1 MATTSALSRLKK
13 AANLTPV
20 KRTVKLN
27 DGTDFEFYSA
37 PLTMSERERAQK
49 MPGGDDP
56 NGFALNLLITKAV
69 DDAGQRLFA
78 AGEIAELKNE
88 VMDADLQ
95 QLMLAIITNPEEVE
109 VDMKSIKIFSI
120 NVASLMGNFNAVP
133 KQAQLILFL
142 SNKKLLFSINSLCF
156 HIWPLDKIVIF

>member
-20 KRTVKLN
+20 KRTVKLS

-49 MPGGDDP
+49 MPGGDDA
-56 NGFALNLLITKAV
+56 NGFALNLLVTKAF
-69 DDAGQRLFA
+69 DDAGQRLFT

-109 VDMKSIKIFSI
+109 IDMKSTK
-120 NVASLMGNFNAVP
+120 G
-133 KQAQLILFL
+133 
-142 SNKKLLFSINSLCF
+142 
-156 HIWPLDKIVIF
+156 

>member
-27 DGTDFEFYSA
+27 DGSEFEFYSA

-56 NGFALNLLITKAV
+56 NGFALNLLVAKAT
-69 DDAGQRLFA
+69 DDAGQRLFT

-88 VMDADLQ
+88 VQDSDLQ
-95 QLMLAIITNPEEVE
+95 QLMLAIITNPEEEE
-109 VDMKSIKIFSI
+109 VDMKST
-120 NVASLMGNFNAVP
+120 
-133 KQAQLILFL
+133 QA
-142 SNKKLLFSINSLCF
+142 
-156 HIWPLDKIVIF
+156 